1 MACKP
6 PWTSI
11 AKVRPGSPRQTA
23 SRHAAAGASVPGNTP
38 RPVLACAQHVEAP
51 LWLFSGGTRGAELP
65 VRTPSA
71 TCGRWQRNAVG
82 RCRRNAAGRG
92 GVKLEA
98 APDAPHRGEVLVRT
112 PTDQVVSA
120 RRRAI
125 LTFICPSRE
134 FPVCPAL
141 AKDLGAKDIR
151 GLVSRPG
158 WPVSCGGDRRR
169 WQTLTRQRAAGCRGS
184 RDPHPGKDPL

>member
-1 MACKP
+1 MPCKP
-6 PWTSI
+6 PWTST
-11 AKVRPGSPRQTA
+11 AKARPGSPRQTA
-23 SRHAAAGASVPGNTP
+23 PRHAAAGASASGTAL
-38 RPVLACAQHVEAP
+38 RPFLASSRQVEA
-51 LWLFSGGTRGAELP
+51 LL
-65 VRTPSA
+65 SA
-71 TCGRWQRNAVG
+71 PAAHCGCRQRNAVG
-82 RCRRNAAGRG
+82 RCRRNAAVRG
-92 GVKLEA
+92 GVRLVA

-112 PTDQVVSA
+112 PSDQFVSA

-141 AKDLGAKDIR
+141 AKDLGGKDIR
-151 GLVSRPG
+151 GQASRPG

>member
-6 PWTSI
+6 PWTST
-11 AKVRPGSPRQTA
+11 AKARPGSPRQTA
-23 SRHAAAGASVPGNTP
+23 SRHAAAGVSVPGNTP
-38 RPVLACAQHVEAP
+38 RPLPACSRPV
-51 LWLFSGGTRGAELP
+51 GALLS
-65 VRTPSA
+65 TPSA
-71 TCGRWQRNAVG
+71 TCGRRQRNAVG
-82 RCRRNAAGRG
+82 RCRRNAAGRD

-112 PTDQVVSA
+112 ASDRFVSA

-141 AKDLGAKDIR
+141 AKDLGGKDIC
-151 GLVSRPG
+151 GQASRPG